1 MVKEKCFACL
11 LEGKDNYAIRS
22 KAGENAV
29 PLCDYH
35 TLAVLNGDLSVAEL
49 DEKYREKRRY

>member
-11 LEGKDNYAIRS
+11 LEGKDNYTIRS

-29 PLCDYH
+29 PL
-35 TLAVLNGDLSVAEL
+35 
-49 DEKYREKRRY
+49 

>member
-11 LEGKDNYAIRS
+11 LEGKDNYIIRS

-49 DEKYREKRRY
+49 DKKYHEKR